1 MLSNNALV
9 GALIFIILILGANAI
24 MYGIARSMARG
35 GDVRWISA
43 LKQGLT
49 KPLESQRNKSMEE
62 LRHKMENLNKN
73 NDNQKE

>member
-9 GALIFIILILGANAI
+9 GALIFIIMILGANAI
-24 MYGIARSMARG
+24 MYGIARNWAKG

-49 KPLESQRNKSMEE
+49 RPLESQRNKSMDE
-62 LRHKMENLNKN
+62 LRQKMEQLNKN
-73 NDNQKE
+73 DKKEG

>member
-62 LRHKMENLNKN
+62 LRQKMENLNKN

>member
-9 GALIFIILILGANAI
+9 GALIFIIMILGANAL
-24 MYGIARSMARG
+24 MYGIARSWAKG

-49 KPLESQRNKSMEE
+49 KPLESQRNKSMDE
-62 LRHKMENLNKN
+62 LRQKMEQMNKN
-73 NDNQKE
+73 GKKEG